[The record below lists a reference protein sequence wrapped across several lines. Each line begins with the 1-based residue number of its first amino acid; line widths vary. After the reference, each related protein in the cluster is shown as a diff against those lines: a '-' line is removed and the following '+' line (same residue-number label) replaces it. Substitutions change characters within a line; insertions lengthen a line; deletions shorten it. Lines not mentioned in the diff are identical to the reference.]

1 MRRTSFP
8 NFSFLAPPEAE
19 IIHTEVVA
27 WYSAWRFDRRYCSA
41 YGERTSSPIS
51 FKFDMLVE
59 DIKSDH
65 MSKFGLPT
73 ISKCWRKLTLENH
86 TFRWWRQ
93 NGTSGERSLITSKR
107 VMAER
112 CNLAGR
118 CTGNQD
124 HVCQIWAQSV
134 RGYRFRM
141 LLIVVKFVQSKH
153 RWWNYKP
160 AFIKANTKER
170 EMTVVSTTSGR

>member
-1 MRRTSFP
+1 MLLGVCKKTMRRTSSP
-8 NFSFLAPPEAE
+8 NFSFLALPEAE
-19 IIHTEVVA
+19 ILHAEVVA
-27 WYSAWRFDRRYCSA
+27 WYSARQFDRRYCSA

-59 DIKSDH
+59 VIKSGH
-65 MSKFGLPT
+65 TSKSGLPT
-73 ISKCWRKLTLENH
+73 ISKCWRKLTLENR

-93 NGTSGERSLITSKR
+93 NGTSGEWSLITSKR

-118 CTGNQD
+118 CMGNQE

-141 LLIVVKFVQSKH
+141 LLIVIKFVQSKH
-153 RWWNYKP
+153 RWWNY
-160 AFIKANTKER
+160 
-170 EMTVVSTTSGR
+170 